1 VGGWCLVDKEL
12 EVVKKESQISLPSNS
27 NLEIRQF
34 EESLLGFLVSNG
46 LPTASV
52 LVPINQRI
60 TVFRNIPDA
69 ITQLDEERKSQ
80 SLYISKFIAA
90 VASGLFDAALNYLW
104 DETINELRNRVAQYD
119 LSYFYDNAVNSQEKR
134 KRLKDEN
141 DLEKIDDSE
150 LIHGAKE
157 IGLISELGF
166 KHLDFIRYMRNWAS
180 AAHPNQ
186 NEITGLQLIA
196 WLETCINEV
205 ISLPLSNIT
214 VEIKK
219 LLANIK
225 TNVITEEE
233 ARQISTFFI
242 NLTQEQANTL
252 AQGLFGIY
260 TRQDTTSQT
269 RENIHRLL
277 PVLWEFVDEPTKQM
291 FGVRYGKFVANNDQ
305 EEQALARGFLQ
316 VVNGES
322 YIPDSLRSAE
332 IETAL
337 DNLLTAHRGLNNF
350 YNEPPFARELF
361 RLVGQT
367 GNVPPQINK
376 KYVLTLVEVF
386 LTNGN
391 GPAWNAEP
399 IYHDLIK
406 QFDSTQALMAVLSFN
421 ERVISSRLQF
431 SLCQRKYRE
440 LLEMLRVKVTSS
452 AAVEL
457 IDEIISYSGP
467 YDKMKDDTRFNRKVV
482 ALQKIIG

>member
-1 VGGWCLVDKEL
+1 MEKEV
-12 EVVKKESQISLPSNS
+12 EIVRIEPEKNLPASS

-34 EESLLGFLVSNG
+34 EESLLNFLARNG
-46 LPTASV
+46 LPNTSV

-69 ITQLDEERKSQ
+69 LAQLEEDRKSQ

-119 LSYFYDNAVNSQEKR
+119 LSYFYDNAVTSQEKR

-186 NEITGLQLIA
+186 NEITGLQLIG

-214 VEIKK
+214 IEIKK
-219 LLANIK
+219 LLVNIK
-225 TNVITEEE
+225 ANAITEEE
-233 ARQISTFFI
+233 AKQIATFFI
-242 NLTQEQANTL
+242 TLTQEQANTL

-260 TRQDTTSQT
+260 TRQDTLPQT

-277 PVLWEFVDEPTKQM
+277 PVLWDFVDEPTKQM

-305 EEQALARGFLQ
+305 EEQAFARGFLEIVGGQ
-316 VVNGES
+316 S

-332 IETAL
+332 IETAIE
-337 DNLLTAHRGLNNF
+337 NLLTAHRGINNF
-350 YNEPPFARELF
+350 YSEPPFARELS

-367 GNVPPQINK
+367 GNVPAQINK
-376 KYVLTLVEVF
+376 KYVLALVEVF
-386 LTNGN
+386 LTNAN
-391 GPAWNAEP
+391 GIAWNAEP
-399 IYHDLIK
+399 IYLELIR

-440 LLEMLRVKVTSS
+440 LLEILRVKLTSS
-452 AAVEL
+452 AAIEL
-457 IDEIISYSGP
+457 VDEIKGYSGP
-467 YDKMKDDTRFNRKVV
+467 YDKMKDDTSFKRK
-482 ALQKIIG
+482 AATLQKIMG